1 MIFKRIG
8 TGKKGED
15 LAFSYLKEQG
25 YRIIG
30 RNYKTAQGEIDIIG
44 DDGGCISFVE
54 VRSMNA
60 GGPGSPEYTINR
72 RKQGQVTKV
81 ALSYI
86 KKYRL
91 EDRKSRFDVVCIE
104 DVDGISPKIRLI
116 RNAFELDRRYSY

>member
-1 MIFKRIG
+1 MTFKRIG

-15 LAFSYLKEQG
+15 LALSYLRGQG
-25 YRIIG
+25 YRIRG

-72 RKQGQVTKV
+72 RKQGQITKV

-91 EDRKSRFDVVCIE
+91 EDRNCRFDVVCIE
-104 DVDGISPKIRLI
+104 DVDSVSPKIRLI
-116 RNAFELDRRYSY
+116 RNAFELNSWYRY

>member
-1 MIFKRIG
+1 MTFKRIG
-8 TGKKGED
+8 TGKKGEG
-15 LAFSYLKEQG
+15 LALSYLREQG

-44 DDGGCISFVE
+44 DDGGCISFLE

-72 RKQGQVTKV
+72 RKQGQITKV
-81 ALSYI
+81 VLSYI

-91 EDRKSRFDVVCIE
+91 EDRNCRFDVVCIE
-104 DVDGISPKIRLI
+104 SVDGASPKVRLI
-116 RNAFELDRRYSY
+116 RNAFELDARYGY